1 MKSSGPSSWWVVVQ
15 PTMSKKKAPKIWA
28 MKLCAFQMNYLLSA
42 VWACFKWYI
51 PLFSHKNVPL
61 SLVDYM
67 VQYILYNYIC
77 CFFQLLL
84 IVAFALVW
92 PAVTS
97 RLCSVV
103 YVEQWSKV
111 CEYDRSKY
119 VYSEWLLHVDV
130 GNNDVQVV
138 QLSLSRCRMPLVRF
152 HQWSTSASDHT
163 A

>member
-1 MKSSGPSSWWVVVQ
+1 
-15 PTMSKKKAPKIWA
+15 

-84 IVAFALVW
+84 IVAFCIGLAGGDFKTV
-92 PAVTS
+92 
-97 RLCSVV
+97 LCC
-103 YVEQWSKV
+103 V
-111 CEYDRSKY
+111 C
-119 VYSEWLLHVDV
+119 
-130 GNNDVQVV
+130 GTVV
-138 QLSLSRCRMPLVRF
+138 QSL
-152 HQWSTSASDHT
+152 
-163 A
+163 